1 VRDERGCAQVYRKSL
16 LYLIYHALEPESKT
30 PLLGLEESL
39 RGNQQLS
46 ALFGL
51 GGNTPRNGEVIF
63 ANSKTTTGRNATTA
77 ISHGGFDDDTA
88 TMNSVARRILNVG
101 DEVPIINFPETA
113 EARGLDGW
121 NAPIEWPEE
130 FAYRLEDG
138 AALTPPLRTA
148 IHTTTLTTPTQVMT
162 DMTITGRRRALCIGI
177 NNYPT
182 APLMGCVADAQATR
196 AGILNSLREIITSS
210 SVGDI
215 VVFQYAGHGTQL
227 PDHNGDEKDDGKDE
241 ALCPFDFADGAFVID
256 DDVAEVFRSISEGVN
271 VTCFVDCCHSG
282 TILRFAIG
290 STTEP
295 QARNQRMRFLK
306 ATPEMQQAHLN
317 FRRQL
322 GASRAALP
330 IRRGPETM
338 QEVVFAACLPNE
350 VAWESD
356 GHGDFTLRAT
366 KLLLSSISRL
376 SQEEFQRQVIEAFGS
391 TPRQHPNLD
400 CAPMARALG
409 LLQSRARSAGTMP
422 LVAAKAAGIK

>member
-1 VRDERGCAQVYRKSL
+1 
-16 LYLIYHALEPESKT
+16 
-30 PLLGLEESL
+30 
-39 RGNQQLS
+39 
-46 ALFGL
+46 
-51 GGNTPRNGEVIF
+51 
-63 ANSKTTTGRNATTA
+63 
-77 ISHGGFDDDTA
+77 
-88 TMNSVARRILNVG
+88 M
-101 DEVPIINFPETA
+101 
-113 EARGLDGW
+113 
-121 NAPIEWPEE
+121 
-130 FAYRLEDG
+130 
-138 AALTPPLRTA
+138 
-148 IHTTTLTTPTQVMT
+148 
-162 DMTITGRRRALCIGI
+162 
-177 NNYPT
+177 
-182 APLMGCVADAQATR
+182 
-196 AGILNSLREIITSS
+196 ITSS
-210 SVGDI
+210 AVGDI

-227 PDHNGDEKDDGKDE
+227 PDHNGDEGDDGKDE

-282 TILRFAIG
+282 TISRFAIG
-290 STTEP
+290 ATSGP
-295 QARNQRMRFLK
+295 PPRNQRMRFLK

-366 KLLLSSISRL
+366 KLLLSGRNVTH
-376 SQEEFQRQVIEAFGS
+376 EEFQRQVIEAFGS

-409 LLQSRARSAGTMP
+409 LLQSRARSAGGTQP
-422 LVAAKAAGIK
+422 IAKAAAGKS